1 MSAEIA
7 RRVVE
12 MFHHPT
18 TSTGEEENLS
28 KRETEILEWLAQ
40 GLANKEI
47 ADRLGLSIETVR
59 VHLKR
64 IYNKLHVHSRT
75 QAAMKFREG
84 KHPR

>member
-28 KRETEILEWLAQ
+28 KRETAGSSQ
-40 GLANKEI
+40 
-47 ADRLGLSIETVR
+47 T
-59 VHLKR
+59 HLQ
-64 IYNKLHVHSRT
+64 
-75 QAAMKFREG
+75 QAARPLKNPGGDEIS
-84 KHPR
+84 

>member
-1 MSAEIA
+1 M
-7 RRVVE
+7 
-12 MFHHPT
+12 
-18 TSTGEEENLS
+18 
-28 KRETEILEWLAQ
+28 RETEILESLAQ

-64 IYNKLHVHSRT
+64 IYKKLHVHSRT
-75 QAAMKFREG
+75 HAAMKFRGG